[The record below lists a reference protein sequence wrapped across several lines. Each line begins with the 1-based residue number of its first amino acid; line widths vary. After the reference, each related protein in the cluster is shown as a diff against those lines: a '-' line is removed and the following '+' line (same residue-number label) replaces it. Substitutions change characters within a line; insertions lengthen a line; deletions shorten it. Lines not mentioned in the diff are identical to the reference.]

1 MTSPLSSTL
10 IFLQYSTS
18 NDLCVSTHL
27 RDPNKLIRLWCHE
40 VYRVFYD
47 RLIDEKDRKKFFDM
61 VKSKCQRYFKVRL
74 KFDEFLRKSCRRGQ
88 VDLSKILFP
97 HMLAGSSVVNDEHLR
112 SLFFGDYMFPE
123 ADAKIY
129 DEVVFTS
136 GVAMVMTT
144 VVIFMVMEW
153 CYKY

>member
-1 MTSPLSSTL
+1 M
-10 IFLQYSTS
+10 
-18 NDLCVSTHL
+18 
-27 RDPNKLIRLWCHE
+27 
-40 VYRVFYD
+40 
-47 RLIDEKDRKKFFDM
+47 
-61 VKSKCQRYFKVRL
+61 
-74 KFDEFLRKSCRRGQ
+74 
-88 VDLSKILFP
+88 FP

-136 GVAMVMTT
+136 GVAMMMTT